1 MDRSDIF
8 MRRIK
13 ALKRAHQNARDP
25 EFRELWKNMNNKLIE
40 NERERVE
47 QERARK
53 GKYYD
58 SI

>member
-8 MRRIK
+8 MRRIN
-13 ALKRAHQNARDP
+13 ALKRAHQNARNP
-25 EFRELWKNMNNKLIE
+25 EFKMLWKNMNNKLIE
-40 NERERVE
+40 NERERIE